1 MCNDRKHFRRSNL
14 CTEDRVLVLL
24 IKYGRISSREFKTT
38 HAVKNINGVI
48 RNLRKKE
55 FVICSEK
62 ITDELEPGKRV
73 RGTIY
78 YLAPKKYQ
86 NKTTNV
92 LIAKFAEEQKKNV
105 L

>member
-1 MCNDRKHFRRSNL
+1 MIGNILSGANL
-14 CTEDRVLVLL
+14 CIEDKVLILL

-38 HAVKNINGVI
+38 HAVRNINGAI

-62 ITDELEPGKRV
+62 ITDEVEPGKRV

-78 YLAPKKYQ
+78 YLAPRKYQ
-86 NKTTNV
+86 NNKTNV
-92 LIAKFAEEQKKNV
+92 LLAKFAEEQKRND